1 MPHPAP
7 TSDAQLADVL
17 RQRFGFGGLRPGQE
31 EAIRPVLDGRDTL
44 VVMPTGA
51 GKSLVY
57 QLAACLR
64 PGVTVVI
71 SPLIALM
78 KDQVDALDRRGIP
91 AVALHSAQPAEAQRA
106 ALDALREGRL
116 AMVYVAPE
124 RLQNRSFLGALAQAE
139 VGLLAVDEAHCIS
152 QWGHDFRPDYLQIG
166 KARQRMGS
174 PPTVALTATATGR
187 VQDDICETLGL
198 DDPARVVTGF
208 NRPNLCF
215 EVRSA
220 PSAKEKRQALAALL
234 AEEAGATL
242 VYGSTRKQV
251 EAVARHIRD
260 DLGREA
266 RVYHAGLGDRE
277 RAEVQDAFI
286 SGGLDLV
293 VATNAFGMGV
303 DRADVRLV
311 AHWNIPAN
319 LEAYYQEAGRAGR
332 DGAAARAVLLY
343 APHDAALREW
353 FIEQSAPAEKEL
365 RRVLRLAERV
375 AVDGVAA
382 FEPDALA
389 ERAELHPVRARVA
402 LSLLRRAGALDR
414 QDDLGGEHQYAVHG
428 WPEDRIGRVLE
439 GAEIRQR
446 HKATALRTM
455 VHYAEADRCRRQ
467 SILDHFGDPAPPE
480 AARCCDVCLEAAAAP
495 PPPDEI
501 PAFDALPMP
510 ARIALGLLDAVRR
523 LPFPIGRLT
532 MARILT
538 GSKAKGMDRRAYTN
552 SPYFGR
558 LSFLSQD
565 DVDGLY
571 RQLVASGH
579 LKVVGGDRP
588 VLALTPAG
596 ARALAHRAE
605 VPLELPAS
613 SRLGTGAARPA
624 GGTASPA
631 ADELDAAAAVR
642 FEALRRWRTETA
654 RAEEVPPYIV
664 FNDRTLAA
672 LAAACPASEE
682 ALLAVPGIGPAKA
695 ERYGAAVLA
704 LLHEDSRSGEP

>member
-1 MPHPAP
+1 MPSSPALP
-7 TSDAQLADVL
+7 PEALLADVL
-17 RQRFGFGGLRPGQE
+17 RQQFGFGALRPGQE
-31 EAIRPVLDGRDTL
+31 EAIQPVLDGRDTL

-78 KDQVDALDRRGIP
+78 KDQVDGLTRRGIP

-116 AMVYVAPE
+116 RMVYVAPE
-124 RLQNRSFLGALAQAE
+124 RLQNRSFLGALARAE

-166 KARQRMGS
+166 RARDRMGR
-174 PPTVALTATATGR
+174 PPTVALTATATGK

-198 DDPARVVTGF
+198 EDPARIVTGF

-220 PSAKEKRQALAALL
+220 PSAKEKRQALTALL
-234 AEEAGATL
+234 AEEPGPAL
-242 VYGSTRKQV
+242 IYGSTRKQV
-251 EAVARHIRD
+251 EAVARFVRD
-260 DLGREA
+260 EVGREVRA
-266 RVYHAGLGDRE
+266 YHAGLGDRE

-286 SGGLDLV
+286 SGDLDLV

-332 DGAAARAVLLY
+332 DGKPSRAVLLY

-353 FIEQSAPAEKEL
+353 FIEQSAPEVKEL
-365 RRVLRLAERV
+365 RRVHRLAERI
-375 AVDGVAA
+375 AVDGVTA
-382 FEPDALA
+382 FDPDALA
-389 ERAELHPVRARVA
+389 ERVDLHPVRARVV

-414 QDDLGGEHQYAVHG
+414 QDDLGGQHQYAVAD
-428 WPEDRIGRVLE
+428 WPEDRIGRVLA
-439 GAEIRQR
+439 GAETRQR
-446 HKATALRTM
+446 HKTTALRTI
-455 VHYAEADRCRRQ
+455 VRYAEADRCRRQ
-467 SILDHFGDPAPPE
+467 SILDHFGDPGPAE
-480 AARCCDVCLEAAAAP
+480 AARCCDVCLEAAAAA

-523 LPFPIGRLT
+523 LPFPVGRLT
-532 MARILT
+532 MARLLA

-565 DVDGLY
+565 DIDGLY

-588 VLALTPAG
+588 VLALTRAG

-613 SRLGTGAARPA
+613 SHLGTAAARPSATGGSPPPA
-624 GGTASPA
+624 GEG
-631 ADELDAAAAVR
+631 LDADAAVR

-654 RAEEVPPYIV
+654 RSEEVPPYIV

-672 LAAACPASEE
+672 LAAACPETE
-682 ALLAVPGIGPAKA
+682 DALLAVSGVGPAKR

-704 LLHEDSRSGEP
+704 VLRGD